1 MQIPNTNIFV
11 IYAEYEL
18 FDRAQIAPQIVSQTK
33 NKTGLIFTRYKY
45 ISTVPNFIMV
55 QYKELLIT
63 GFQWAAKSGRGFA
76 VLLMVQM
83 YYHFIRKRRKS
94 AHHFIRGKIWIPAK
108 QSENCRIRTKIKC
121 KESQKE
127 KTSEK
132 DCSISSGFRRV
143 RKRRHQIRIAVLS
156 AAFGVSFSREPPL
169 TLAKRNFTAFKI
181 RFQTSEL
188 FSTTL

>member
-1 MQIPNTNIFV
+1 MINRMNGMQIPNTNIFV

-121 KESQKE
+121 K
-127 KTSEK
+127 
-132 DCSISSGFRRV
+132 RV
-143 RKRRHQIRIAVLS
+143 RKIRHQKRIVVLA
-156 AAFGVSFSREPPL
+156 AAFGESERED
-169 TLAKRNFTAFKI
+169 I
-181 RFQTSEL
+181 R
-188 FSTTL
+188 